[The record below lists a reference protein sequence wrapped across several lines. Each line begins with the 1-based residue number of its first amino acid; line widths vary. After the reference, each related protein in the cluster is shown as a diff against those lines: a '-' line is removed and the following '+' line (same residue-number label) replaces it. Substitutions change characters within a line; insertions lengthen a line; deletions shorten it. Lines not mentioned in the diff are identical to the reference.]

1 MDLFAVPVSLTYK
14 GKKSFSTLCGGC
26 FSLVLIV
33 GFLIYA
39 GLSLHTMI
47 AYPVLKANSEKNF
60 ISLPSNTEAYHIT
73 ALDSTMAFSI
83 SSDTTD

>member
-26 FSLVLIV
+26 LSLVLIV

-47 AYPVLKANSEKNF
+47 AYPVL
-60 ISLPSNTEAYHIT
+60 
-73 ALDSTMAFSI
+73 
-83 SSDTTD
+83 